1 MKSDARDGDS
11 AAGGSPATPKEAP
24 ASRSPTAFSM
34 STPATVG
41 QPTDNCSR
49 KLWTCSKTPPCPSRV
64 PAAPPDARSI
74 DDVASGQEEQP
85 DRREQTNRG
94 QHGIVVARPFGIP
107 VYISPYWFVIAAVFS
122 VIYANDLSSTI
133 SGNTRYIVAAAFVI
147 LLYLSVLVH
156 ELAHSVV
163 ARGYGLPVRRIVL
176 NPLGGVSEI
185 EREAPTPGR
194 EFAVAGAGPAL
205 SLVLAA
211 IGWGL
216 DQLAPSGVTGALIRQ
231 LMVANILVGL
241 FTLLPGLPLDGG
253 RMLRAV
259 IWKITKKPT
268 TATIAA
274 AWVGRGLA
282 IALLAIPFF
291 SGRLSGGDIVSTLWV
306 VVIAA
311 FMWTGATQ
319 SIKATRF
326 RERLPALQA
335 RRLARKA
342 ISVSASTPLAEAI
355 RQADDAGARAI
366 VVVDHDSKPIAIVN
380 EAAVTAT
387 PPQRR
392 PWVETG
398 SMARSIDPSLVLSA
412 DLQGMALLDA
422 IRRAPATEYLLVDS
436 PGPGFRVVSTR

>member
-1 MKSDARDGDS
+1 M
-11 AAGGSPATPKEAP
+11 
-24 ASRSPTAFSM
+24 
-34 STPATVG
+34 
-41 QPTDNCSR
+41 
-49 KLWTCSKTPPCPSRV
+49 
-64 PAAPPDARSI
+64 
-74 DDVASGQEEQP
+74 ASGEEEQP
-85 DRREQTNRG
+85 DRRDQTNRG
-94 QHGIVVARPFGIP
+94 QHGFVVARPFGIP
-107 VYISPYWFVIAAVFS
+107 VYVTPYWFVIAAVFS

-133 SGNTRYIVAAAFVI
+133 SGNTRYVVAAAFVV
-147 LLYLSVLVH
+147 LLYASVLVH
-156 ELAHSVV
+156 ELAHSLV
-163 ARGYGLPVRRIVL
+163 ARSYGLPVRRILL
-176 NPLGGVSEI
+176 NPLGGISEI

-216 DQLAPSGVTGALIRQ
+216 AQAAPYGVTGALIRQ
-231 LMVANILVGL
+231 LVVANIIVGV
-241 FTLLPGLPLDGG
+241 FNLLPGLPLDGG

-259 IWKITKKPT
+259 IWKITRKPT

-282 IALLAIPFF
+282 VALLAIPFF
-291 SGRLSGGDIVSTLWV
+291 SGGLAGGDIVSTLWV
-306 VVIAA
+306 LVIAA

-342 ISVSASTPLAEAI
+342 ISVSASTPLAEAV
-355 RQADDAGARAI
+355 RQADEAGARAI
-366 VVVDHDSKPIAIVN
+366 VVIDHDSKPIAIVN
-380 EAAVTAT
+380 ETAVMAT

-392 PWVETG
+392 PWVEAG
-398 SMARSIDPSLVLSA
+398 ALARSIDPSLVLSA

-422 IRRAPATEYLLVDS
+422 IRRAPASEYLLVD
-436 PGPGFRVVSTR
+436 PTGQVFGVLATRDLDQVFAGV

>member
-1 MKSDARDGDS
+1 VR
-11 AAGGSPATPKEAP
+11 
-24 ASRSPTAFSM
+24 
-34 STPATVG
+34 
-41 QPTDNCSR
+41 
-49 KLWTCSKTPPCPSRV
+49 L
-64 PAAPPDARSI
+64 DARSI
-74 DDVASGQEEQP
+74 DGVASGQEEQP

-94 QHGIVVARPFGIP
+94 QHGFVVARPFGIP
-107 VYISPYWFVIAAVFS
+107 VYVSPYWFIIAGVFS
-122 VIYANDLSSTI
+122 IIYANDLSSAI
-133 SGNTRYIVAAAFVI
+133 SGNTRYVVAVAFVV

-156 ELAHSVV
+156 ELSHSVV
-163 ARGYGLPVRRIVL
+163 ARGFGLPVRRIVL
-176 NPLGGVSEI
+176 HPLGGVSEI

-205 SLVLAA
+205 SLVLGG

-216 DQLAPSGVTGALIRQ
+216 AQVAPYGVTGALIRQ
-231 LMVANILVGL
+231 LMVANIIVAV
-241 FTLLPGLPLDGG
+241 FNLLPGLPLDGG

-274 AWVGRGLA
+274 AWVGRILA
-282 IALLAIPFF
+282 LALLACPFLF
-291 SGRLSGGDIVSTLWV
+291 FGGLAGGDIVSMIWIV
-306 VVIAA
+306 AIAA

-342 ISVSASTPLAEAI
+342 ISVSADTPLAEAV
-355 RQADDAGARAI
+355 RRADEAGARAI

-380 EAAVTAT
+380 ETAVMAM

-392 PWVETG
+392 PWVDAG

-436 PGPGFRVVSTR
+436 TGQVFGVLATRDLDQVFAGV

>member
-1 MKSDARDGDS
+1 M
-11 AAGGSPATPKEAP
+11 
-24 ASRSPTAFSM
+24 
-34 STPATVG
+34 
-41 QPTDNCSR
+41 
-49 KLWTCSKTPPCPSRV
+49 
-64 PAAPPDARSI
+64 
-74 DDVASGQEEQP
+74 ASGQEEQP

-122 VIYANDLSSTI
+122 IIYANDLSSTI

-216 DQLAPSGVTGALIRQ
+216 SQLAPYGVTGALIRQ
-231 LMVANILVGL
+231 LMVANIIVGI
-241 FTLLPGLPLDGG
+241 FNLLPGLPLDGG

-291 SGRLSGGDIVSTLWV
+291 SGRLAGGNIVSTLWV

-355 RQADDAGARAI
+355 RQADEAGARAV
-366 VVVDHDSKPIAIVN
+366 VVVDHDSKPIAILN
-380 EAAVTAT
+380 EAAVQAT

-422 IRRAPATEYLLVDS
+422 IKRAPASEYLLVDS
-436 PGPGFRVVSTR
+436 TGQVYGVLAARDLDQVFAGV